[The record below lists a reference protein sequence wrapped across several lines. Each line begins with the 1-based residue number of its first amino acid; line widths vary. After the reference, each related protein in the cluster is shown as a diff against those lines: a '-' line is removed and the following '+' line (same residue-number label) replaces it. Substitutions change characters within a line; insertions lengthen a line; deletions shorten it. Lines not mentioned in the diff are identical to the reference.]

1 MKLIMEID
9 KWIEK
14 ISEKLSFLGAIWIF
28 LVMAVIVYD
37 VVGRYF
43 FNSPF
48 TGTVEIVRNSIVGI
62 AFFMIPWAMVK
73 EKHVRTTIIVD
84 HVNPK
89 VAVILDALAYVVGF
103 AVFLFIVI
111 SSWEP
116 FVTSYVNMEY
126 EGEGAMR
133 IVTFPVR
140 GVIILGSVLTLWH
153 CLIIILNKIV
163 PNKAH
168 IPVQLERRC
177 R

>member
-1 MKLIMEID
+1 MQFIMKID
-9 KWIEK
+9 RWVEK
-14 ISEKLSFLGAIWIF
+14 FSEKLSFLGAVWIF
-28 LVMAVIVYD
+28 LIMAVIVYD

-73 EKHVRTTIIVD
+73 EKHVRTTIVVE
-84 HVNPK
+84 HVKPK
-89 VAVILDALAYVVGF
+89 IGVALDVLAYLVGF
-103 AVFLFIVI
+103 AVFLLIIV

-116 FVTSYVNMEY
+116 FISSYVNMEY

-133 IVTFPVR
+133 IVTYPIR

-153 CLIIILNKIV
+153 CFIILLNRLF
-163 PNKAH
+163 PQKAVL
-168 IPVQLERRC
+168 PAVEER
-177 R
+177 